1 MIILIRRTLFIED
14 TFILEQ
20 WTVQYDVEIDI
31 NTCITTSPMGRAMI
45 HVTMLVN
52 TFKTDF
58 ILLGMACAWP
68 YQSQYA
74 E

>member
-1 MIILIRRTLFIED
+1 MPARVKYRITSVLK
-14 TFILEQ
+14 
-20 WTVQYDVEIDI
+20 VETDI

-45 HVTMLVN
+45 QVTMLVN